1 MGDVDGPEGGDAM
14 SQLSKTLCRPFAWG
28 LLLALLV
35 LLLHAPVA
43 GAVAASRQGSSE
55 PTPVTDNGPDN
66 LSKQGGGDGGQPP
79 PSPVDEGDP
88 DDYGRP
94 VQDIVFVKALLAGL
108 YFMMPR

>member
-1 MGDVDGPEGGDAM
+1 MT
-14 SQLSKTLCRPFAWG
+14 QLSKTLCRLLAWG

-35 LLLHAPVA
+35 LLLDAPIA
-43 GAVAASRQGSSE
+43 GAAAASRQGSSE
-55 PTPVTDNGPDN
+55 PTLAADNGPDN
-66 LSKQGGGDGGQPP
+66 LSKKEGDGGTPP

-94 VQDIVFVKALLAGL
+94 VQDIIIVKVLLAGL